1 MHLPRLCRLHL
12 AGLALPNPGFFT
24 RTIALSNQQLEE
36 LIVEDF
42 DTLSLVPLIQALEGV
57 PALQSLQQLAIAV
70 SREGEIAR
78 RDSEGWRRQQRRVED
93 WCARP
98 KGPYG
103 TETRLLASWKMV
115 KVEGCML

>member
-1 MHLPRLCRLHL
+1 MLP
-12 AGLALPNPGFFT
+12 
-24 RTIALSNQQLEE
+24 NQQLEE
-36 LIVEDF
+36 FTVEDF
-42 DTLSLVPLIQALEGV
+42 DALSLAPLFQALESV

-78 RDSEGWRRQQRRVED
+78 RDSEDWRRQQRRIDD

-115 KVEGCML
+115 KVEGGLR